1 MNKNTTKPP
10 SIIETR
16 PHLNKIEMNNGG
28 IQPTPLAPSSSK
40 KEPITSSTFENI
52 KEISFLNTPELT
64 LSSPEYALLS
74 RQPEEFAEETFRLIN
89 LKTRTDGERQRNY
102 QSKRDNN
109 LGHSVYAKKDE
120 DSTKNSITA
129 VIGTRASSKT
139 LQSLTNTE
147 KRIKPRHSSSIR
159 LVKNVSATVHP
170 SKLPIESTSQSNTK
184 THRKNNRETTEKRKG
199 SRHKSKR

>member
-1 MNKNTTKPP
+1 MNTSKPL

-16 PHLNKIEMNNGG
+16 PHSNKNEMNKGG
-28 IQPTPLAPSSSK
+28 IQPTPLFPSSSK

-74 RQPEEFAEETFRLIN
+74 RQPEEFAEETFRLVN

-109 LGHSVYAKKDE
+109 LSHSIYAKKDE
-120 DSTKNSITA
+120 DLIKNSVTA
-129 VIGTRASSKT
+129 VIGTRASSKNV
-139 LQSLTNTE
+139 QSLTNSE

-159 LVKNVSATVHP
+159 LLKNVSPSVHP
-170 SKLPIESTSQSNTK
+170 SKLQIESTSQSNTK